1 MPAYKDAQ
9 KGTWYAA
16 FYYQDWKG
24 VKKKKLKRGF
34 PTKKE
39 ALAWERTFLLQ
50 QAADLT
56 MTFEA
61 FVEIYIVDKQNRL
74 RENTWSTKEH
84 IIRTKI
90 LPYFKEKR
98 LCDIKP
104 QDVIAW
110 QNELLNYR
118 GKNGEPYSPTYLK
131 TLHSQF
137 SAILNHAVRFYG
149 LNKNAA
155 TTAGNMGSSKHQEM
169 LFWTKEEY
177 LKFAEVMMDKP
188 LSYYAFEILY
198 WCGIREGELL
208 ALTPADFDLDKGLL
222 SITKSYQRL
231 NGKDVITDPKTPKS
245 VRVVQM
251 PDFLTEEIRDYLKSI
266 YKVKPTDR
274 IFEVTKYYLHHE
286 MDRGAKEAGVKR
298 IRIHDLRHP
307 YVKHTTKIFSLRLMD
322 FQAQAYPDARRKTRG
337 ACQLLRVGQSRSPVR
352 PLCNRKRFSCLPPQ
366 SKMSWILY
374 AISMR
379 LSGYTS
385 TRSISSSASSV
396 VSVSAS
402 KIALDASMR
411 LSCRA
416 CSSCFCFACANTA
429 A

>member
-1 MPAYKDAQ
+1 MAAYKDEER
-9 KGTWYAA
+9 GTWYVS
-16 FYYQDWKG
+16 FHYNDWTGKN
-24 VKKKKLKRGF
+24 KRKLKRGF
-34 PTKKE
+34 RTRKE
-39 ALAWERTFLLQ
+39 ALEYEQKFLLQ
-50 QAADLT
+50 QATNLDMRFEDFYKLYEEDL
-56 MTFEA
+56 
-61 FVEIYIVDKQNRL
+61 KPKL
-74 RENTWSTKEH
+74 KLNTW
-84 IIRTKI
+84 RTKDVI
-90 LPYFKEKR
+90 FQKKLIPYFKDKKMNEISPA
-98 LCDIKP
+98 DIIK
-104 QDVIAW
+104 W
-110 QNELLNYR
+110 QNEMIKKR
-118 GKNGEPYSPTYLK
+118 QADGKPYKPTYLK
-131 TLHSQF
+131 TMQSEL
-137 SAILNHAVRFYG
+137 SAIFNHAVRFYN
-149 LNKNAA
+149 LRENPVKK
-155 TTAGNMGSSKHQEM
+155 AGTIGKGKADEM
-169 LFWTKEEY
+169 DFWTKEEY
-177 LKFAEVMMDKP
+177 LKFIECVKDKP
-188 LSYYAFEILY
+188 ISYYAFQILY

-208 ALTPADFDLDKGLL
+208 ALTPADIDFKNKKLH
-222 SITKSYQRL
+222 ITKSYQYI
-231 NGKDVITDPKTPKS
+231 NGEDIITDPKTEKS
-245 VRVVQM
+245 RRDVVI
-251 PDFLTEEIRDYLKSI
+251 PDFLVEELRQFIGMLYGYGRD
-266 YKVKPTDR
+266 DR
-274 IFEVTKYYLHHE
+274 IFQITKSYLHHE
-286 MDRGAKEAGVKR
+286 MSRGAKAAGVKR